1 MSAIQERAE
10 RKTYTMSIRKLI
22 VALTLSATS
31 SVPVVAAAETPA
43 TEHCIL
49 LNHRVTSVKPYR
61 IIERQGRG
69 STQRLAGA
77 EVFVQAEQGLTAQW
91 LQLTVERH
99 LAQMRGI
106 HMGDCALDLDGVRVH
121 VDSAGSGFAVKL
133 IAKNPSQ
140 AKEVLRRAELLQG

>member
-1 MSAIQERAE
+1 
-10 RKTYTMSIRKLI
+10 MSIRKLI

-31 SVPVVAAAETPA
+31 LVPVVASAETAAP
-43 TEHCIL
+43 EHCIL
-49 LNHRVTSVKPYR
+49 LNHRVTSVKPYQV
-61 IIERQGRG
+61 IERQGRG

-99 LAQMRGI
+99 LAQMQSKHI
-106 HMGDCALDLDGVRVH
+106 GDCALDIDGVRVH
-121 VDSAGSGFAVKL
+121 VDSAGSSFAVKI
-133 IAKNPSQ
+133 IAKNPRQ